1 MQLQFSRQ
9 SIGNKRKTARRLV
22 IGLFVPLHRDPR
34 PGAGWQRLWFID
46 EKWNSH
52 LGDWI
57 FVRKKKLKRMI
68 STPQSSTQSK
78 NESNISQKEKWILG
92 IFSIT
97 RISKKLLATNEFQKN
112 AQRKLFT
119 QNSTDAYGKC
129 SQNYE
134 IMFMTAHKARTE
146 FSDCLMHWV
155 TFYKLLFF

>member
-1 MQLQFSRQ
+1 MRA
-9 SIGNKRKTARRLV
+9 I
-22 IGLFVPLHRDPR
+22 
-34 PGAGWQRLWFID
+34 
-46 EKWNSH
+46 SH
-52 LGDWI
+52 
-57 FVRKKKLKRMI
+57 
-68 STPQSSTQSK
+68 
-78 NESNISQKEKWILG
+78 KEKWILG

-119 QNSTDAYGKC
+119 QNSTYAYGKC

-155 TFYKLLFF
+155 TFYKLLFLIVINNIAQEELQLILSYIFTLFVTNYFVVAWSSKKCFNRALKYTTTNFFSYQWLTIATNVSITTALLVHK